1 MHQSLHEGS
10 IALRRLDRAHVLR
23 LPAELVED
31 LRHGFL
37 CVRARARARLF
48 RALAYAS
55 IRLRVASL
63 ERADD
68 AGRGE
73 IDREHEGEAE
83 PQQPSVRMKERRQQ
97 RQARVGSD
105 LG

>member
-1 MHQSLHEGS
+1 MHQGLHEGS

-31 LRHGFL
+31 LRHAFSL
-37 CVRARARARLF
+37 RPRARARLF